1 MEPEEV
7 KEAEVDFAEEALSGK
22 QAQAKWL
29 NNHFKKKVKVV
40 VFNGADI
47 EGDLVGF
54 DAETLVIER
63 DTGDH
68 ETVLV
73 YKSAVQYVEEPTS
86 RGGFNA

>member
-1 MEPEEV
+1 
-7 KEAEVDFAEEALSGK
+7 
-22 QAQAKWL
+22 
-29 NNHFKKKVKVV
+29 VKVV

-54 DAETLVIER
+54 DTETLVV
-63 DTGDH
+63 DCVSGVSG
-68 ETVLV
+68 TVLV